1 MLVLTLRTLNIDF
14 RHAMT
19 QTNEIFIH
27 SRQSGSKNTCILS
40 QGFTLQ
46 TSSQS
51 ASVERVDGS
60 LYGRVP
66 PPSPCKHHRSWH
78 RRWHTHTHIN
88 NLFFEFDSNFFE
100 NTHILHMSHFENG
113 PCAVIFKCRGL
124 QCLFVIAT
132 CVADGAVFYIFC
144 TCAIVIAAPMLCT
157 YRVDAPSDCVTNRLS
172 TG

>member
-1 MLVLTLRTLNIDF
+1 MPTVVRTAAEVNNFTGRLLVLPAAGEVEKKQKNCMQTFDYGLKLRRTIQYPEVKNNNYLYIYIGLMLVLTLRTLNIDF

-66 PPSPCKHHRSWH
+66 PPSPCKHHRS
-78 RRWHTHTHIN
+78 
-88 NLFFEFDSNFFE
+88 
-100 NTHILHMSHFENG
+100 
-113 PCAVIFKCRGL
+113 
-124 QCLFVIAT
+124 
-132 CVADGAVFYIFC
+132 
-144 TCAIVIAAPMLCT
+144 
-157 YRVDAPSDCVTNRLS
+157 
-172 TG
+172 

>member
-1 MLVLTLRTLNIDF
+1 MR
-14 RHAMT
+14 
-19 QTNEIFIH
+19 
-27 SRQSGSKNTCILS
+27 
-40 QGFTLQ
+40 
-46 TSSQS
+46 
-51 ASVERVDGS
+51 S
-60 LYGRVP
+60 LYIPGNQAAKTPASFPKASRFKHLAKVLPLKEWTDLCTAEFHP
-66 PPSPCKHHRSWH
+66 PLPANIIGLDTGGDT
-78 RRWHTHTHIN
+78 HTHTLTICFL
-88 NLFFEFDSNFFE
+88 NLMQNFFE

-157 YRVDAPSDCVTNRLS
+157 CRVDAPSDCVTNRLS